1 MTPTLY
7 WKDGFVEMLDQSRLP
22 LEVTYVTCRDATTV
36 ARGIKDLWVRGAPA
50 IGVAAAMGMAL
61 GARDLP
67 ANDTAAFL
75 KGLEDVGRML
85 VSQRPTAVN
94 LAWAVERML
103 ATARAHAAEPVERI
117 REVLVDESQRILDE
131 DVATCRAIGAAGA
144 PLIPDGAGVLTH
156 CNAGALAT
164 AGYGTA
170 LGVIRGAVEAGK
182 RIQVYADETRPVLQ
196 GARLTCWELM
206 QDGIDVT
213 LITDNMAAHV
223 MGLGRVQAVVVGAD
237 RIARN
242 GDAANKIGT
251 YGVALLAQAH
261 GIPFYVAAPLSTV
274 DFATPT
280 GAGIP
285 IEERDPSEVTRVF
298 GRTPIAPEGV
308 KVFNPAFDVT
318 PARLI
323 AAIVTERG
331 AVRPADLH
339 RLEDPA
345 APVPPYRAD
354 A

>member
-7 WKDGFVEMLDQSRLP
+7 WKDGCVEMLDQTRLP
-22 LEVTYVTCRDATTV
+22 LEVVYNTCADAETV

-67 ANDTAAFL
+67 GDDVEGFL
-75 KGLEDVGRML
+75 TGLDRVGEML

-94 LAWAVERML
+94 LAWAVERMRAL
-103 ATARAHAAEPVERI
+103 ARAHKDEPVARI
-117 REVLVDESQRILDE
+117 RERLVAESQRILDE
-131 DVATCRAIGAAGA
+131 DVATCKAIGAAGA

-182 RIQVYADETRPVLQ
+182 RVRVYADETRPVLQ

-223 MGLGRVQAVVVGAD
+223 MSLGRVQAVVTGAD

-274 DFATPT
+274 DFAMAS
-280 GAGIP
+280 GAEIP
-285 IEERDPSEVTRVF
+285 IEERDGTEVTRVF
-298 GRTPIAPEGV
+298 GRTQIAPDGV
-308 KVFNPAFDVT
+308 AVFNPAFDVT

-331 AVRPADLH
+331 AVRPEDLA

-345 APVPPYRAD
+345 AEVTPYRPGP
-354 A
+354 